1 VALLMFR
8 CISKARL
15 RTVIV
20 LLVTVIYLTPIWAQR
35 ELSGAAR
42 TQLDLDRLCVTGSVL
57 MIAAHP
63 DDENTALLTY
73 LARGRKV
80 RTGYLSLTR
89 GEGGQNLIGPEQ
101 GDALGVIRTQELL
114 AARRIDGA
122 EQFFSRAV
130 DFGFTKTP
138 KEALD
143 KWGHDKILSDVVW
156 VIRRFRPDVII
167 LRFSGTP
174 RDGHGHHQASAIL
187 GKEAFFAAADPARSP
202 EQLRWVEPW
211 QAKRLMWNMA
221 AFNRQQQQE
230 AEKQPNKLTLD
241 PGEYD
246 PVLGH
251 SYSEIAGMS
260 RSMHR
265 SQGMGTAERR
275 GSDKNYV
282 VTVAGEPAVRDIFDG
297 VDITWNRIPGGGPIG
312 QVLAEADRTFRP
324 EKPEATVPLL
334 IKAKKMMAE
343 LHQPVV
349 DRKRQEIQETIAL
362 CSGLWLDATA
372 DKFAVVPGGMLKIKA
387 TALSREHVPVQVASV
402 TIEGIAS
409 ALDAKGGALA
419 YNEARNFTA
428 EITVPR
434 QQPLSQP
441 YWLRE
446 PRQGDIYIVPNQLE
460 IGLAENPPLFEAKF
474 QVRVDTE
481 DFEITRPVVYRYVE
495 RAQGELTRPVIVE
508 PAVALEW
515 SESALLFPN
524 GSAKKVE
531 LQLKSNTAGA
541 TGPVRIQAPAGWHVA
556 PASEQF
562 RLAMADE
569 ESSLALQINPPSQDA
584 QEFLGA
590 SATVGDQ
597 NIAVGMQTIS
607 YPHIPPQILFPPAKT
622 KLVRADIRLLA
633 KTIGYVMGAG
643 DEVPGALRQ
652 LGAEV
657 SLLGPED
664 LARGNLARFD
674 AIVTGVRAYN
684 TRPDL
689 RANEERLLEYV
700 RNGGTMVVQYN
711 VPEGGGPG
719 ANAPAG
725 TPAPGRGP
733 SAPAPDSETARGNA
747 PASDGGAA
755 PNNAPAQETGNESP
769 TLAHIGPYLLTTG
782 RDRVTMEDAPVQL
795 PNPMSPLLHKP
806 NQITAHDFE
815 GWVQERGLNFAS
827 KWDPHYQSLFE
838 THDPG
843 EKPLLG
849 GTLYTRY
856 GKGAYVFTAA
866 SWFRQLPA
874 GVPGAFRIF
883 VNLLSAGKTL

>member
-1 VALLMFR
+1 
-8 CISKARL
+8 
-15 RTVIV
+15 
-20 LLVTVIYLTPIWAQR
+20 
-35 ELSGAAR
+35 
-42 TQLDLDRLCVTGSVL
+42 

-187 GKEAFFAAADPARSP
+187 GKEAFSAAADPARFP

-241 PGEYD
+241 LGEYD

-275 GSDKNYV
+275 GSDKNYI
-282 VTVAGEPAVRDIFDG
+282 VTVAGEPAVHDIFDG
-297 VDITWNRIPGGGPIG
+297 IDITWNRIPGGGPIG
-312 QVLAEADRTFRP
+312 QVLAEAARTFRP

-334 IKAKKMMAE
+334 IKAKKTMAE

-362 CSGLWLDATA
+362 CAGLWLDATA
-372 DKFAVVPGGMLKIKA
+372 DKFAVVPGGTLKIKA
-387 TALSREHVPVQVASV
+387 TALSREHVTVQVGSV
-402 TIEGIAS
+402 TIDGIAS
-409 ALDAKGGALA
+409 ALDAKGGALS

-446 PRQGDIYIVPNQLE
+446 PRQSDTYIVPNQLE

-481 DFEITRPVVYRYVE
+481 DLEITRPVVYRYVE

-508 PAVALEW
+508 PPVALEW

-531 LQLKSNTAGA
+531 LQLRSNIAGA
-541 TGPVRIQAPAGWHVA
+541 TGPVQIQAPAGWHVT

-562 RLAMADE
+562 RLAMSDE
-569 ESSLALQINPPSQDA
+569 ESSLALQLTPPSQDA

-597 NIAVGMQTIS
+597 HIAVGMETIS
-607 YPHIPPQILFPPAKT
+607 YPHIPPQVLFPPAKT
-622 KLVRADIRLLA
+622 KVVRADIRLLA

-664 LARGNLARFD
+664 LARGNLSRFD

-689 RANEERLLEYV
+689 RANEERLLDYV
-700 RNGGTMVVQYN
+700 KNGGTMVVQYN

-719 ANAPAG
+719 ANAPG
-725 TPAPGRGP
+725 GSPGPGRGGP
-733 SAPAPDSETARGNA
+733 NVPAPDAETPRANA
-747 PASDGGAA
+747 PATDGAAA
-755 PNNAPAQETGNESP
+755 PNNAPAQETVNESP

-806 NQITAHDFE
+806 NQITARDFE

-856 GKGAYVFTAA
+856 GKGAYVFTAV

-883 VNLLSAGKTL
+883 ANLLSAGKTL